1 MFPRLNDL
9 LVIRIWATT
18 PLAIK
23 LGGDSLAPMA
33 GLTLRM
39 ALAFAVGSLICTVF
53 GLAGLNIRS
62 HWRLYLAASIS
73 LFPNMVLVYQAAE
86 YIPSGLMALMFG
98 LNPLV
103 TAVLAKPILGENLL
117 RPRKVLA
124 IVLAVMGL
132 LCILADDVALP
143 PDAALG
149 IGLMLTSNLL
159 FSGSALWVKRL
170 NAQLTVEPL
179 EQALGAMAFSLPG
192 LVLTW
197 VFVVGVEPLVISPT
211 SLASLLYLALVASL
225 VGFVAYY
232 FILKTMSVE
241 VVSLIPF
248 VSPILAIVIG
258 VLVADESLS
267 ANILVGAGL
276 ILSSLLLHQG
286 KLRLSRNTASRAD
299 ESVRQG
305 GKA

>member
-1 MFPRLNDL
+1 MLPRLNYL
-9 LVIRIWATT
+9 LVILIWATT

-23 LGGDSLAPMA
+23 LGGDSLPPLA

-39 ALAFAVGSLICTVF
+39 ALAFAVGSLICTLF
-53 GLAGLNIRS
+53 GLAGLNIRR
-62 HWRLYLAASIS
+62 HWPLYLAASIS
-73 LFPNMVLVYQAAE
+73 VFPNMVLVYHAAE

-117 RPRKVLA
+117 RPRKLLA
-124 IVLAVMGL
+124 IALAVVGL

-143 PDAALG
+143 PQAGLG
-149 IGLMLTSNLL
+149 IGLMLLSNLL

-170 NAQLTVEPL
+170 NATLTVEPL
-179 EQALGAMAFSLPG
+179 EQALGAMAFALPG
-192 LVLTW
+192 LALTW
-197 VFVVGVEPLVISPT
+197 LFIVGVEPVVVSAV

-232 FILKTMSVE
+232 FILKTLSVE

-248 VSPILAIVIG
+248 VSPMLAILLGVVI
-258 VLVADESLS
+258 ADETLS
-267 ANILVGAGL
+267 GNIVVGAAL

-286 KLRLSRNTASRAD
+286 QVSLPRRRKPAARSLENKQT
-299 ESVRQG
+299 
-305 GKA
+305 